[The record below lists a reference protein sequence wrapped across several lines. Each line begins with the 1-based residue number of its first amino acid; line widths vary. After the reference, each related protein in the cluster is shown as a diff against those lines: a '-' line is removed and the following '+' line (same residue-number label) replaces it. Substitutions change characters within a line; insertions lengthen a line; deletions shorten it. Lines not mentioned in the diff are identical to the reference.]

1 MKKGGP
7 LMRIAVLDDYLNV
20 ARDLAN
26 WRQLEGSAKIKVFT
40 EPLGGEENAAKALS
54 DFEII
59 VGMRER
65 TPFPASLI
73 HQLPKLKLLITTGMH
88 NRSFDMEAAHMHG
101 ITICGTDPGS
111 NAAAELAV
119 GMMIALMRDLHGQFD
134 SIRRGG
140 WQTRAG
146 CGLSG
151 KTLGLLG
158 LGRVGGAVAAAGNIF
173 NMRVI
178 SWSPNLTDQR
188 AAECKARRVEKDEL
202 FRQSDVLSI
211 HLVLSDRTHG
221 LVGTRELGLMAPT
234 AYLINTSRGPIVDEE
249 ALLKV
254 LQEKMIA
261 GAALDVYGVEPLPA
275 DHPMRKLDNVLLT
288 PHIGYVTVEN
298 FAKMYTAAV
307 EDIVAF
313 LDGKPIRV
321 LK

>member
-1 MKKGGP
+1 
-7 LMRIAVLDDYLNV
+7 MRIAILDDYINIAL
-20 ARDLAN
+20 DLAN
-26 WRQLEGSAKIKVFT
+26 WRHLEGRAEIKVFT
-40 EPLGGEENAAKALS
+40 EPLGGEENTAKVLS

-73 HQLPKLKLLITTGMH
+73 HQLPKLKLLITTGMR
-88 NRSFDMEAAHMHG
+88 NRSFDMEAAHKQG
-101 ITICGTDPGS
+101 ITVCGTDPGS
-111 NAAAELAV
+111 NSTAELAI

-134 SIRRGG
+134 SMRRGG

-188 AAECKARRVEKDEL
+188 ATECNAHRVEKDKL

-211 HLVLSDRTHG
+211 HIVLSDRTRG
-221 LVGTRELGLMAPT
+221 LVGARELGLMAPT

-261 GAALDVYGVEPLPA
+261 GAALDVYDVEPLPTE
-275 DHPMRKLDNVLLT
+275 HPMRKLDSVLLT

-298 FAKMYTAAV
+298 LAKMYTAAV